1 VPGEPVDPKTYRKK
15 YEEHLEEGRRP
26 LLARRRVARRRV
38 RVAMLDRHPAL
49 ASSSARRSSASRPTR
64 ASSTPTRAPT
74 GTCSGTSPSS
84 RSRRRASRRTSSCSR
99 RSSSARCSSRRPF
112 LSNKGER
119 SARRRPWA
127 IGIVVMTVVMIGSLW
142 ILGARSP
149 WSPNFDAKPL
159 TADVVGTTE
168 RDPSPR
174 GAPLP
179 RQGVPQLPPH
189 RRHGGRR
196 GPNLTHIGDLLTR
209 DEITIRI
216 SNGGTNM
223 PAFAGYGVNMKTSTP
238 AIAADE
244 ASYAA
249 ADLAS
254 NLYGF
259 EIGNEVDLYKSTLLS
274 ATWSYAIF
282 DTQWRV
288 FASAIR
294 GGGPGAA
301 AALTG
306 PAAASNYEGYTVP
319 FAADEASQIRLLTQ
333 HYYRANGMLA
343 TSTLDL
349 LLKPDPGLVTMLEAL
364 STAATKNAILDGYRC
379 SECNSFYNGGASGVS
394 DAFGTAL
401 WGIDF
406 LFTNAEYGGS
416 GVNFHGGGNGPGY
429 TPIADANGAV
439 VGVRPLYYGMLL
451 FNLAGPGSMVEAQV
465 DAAGLNFTAYAVGST
480 GGSTNIVLVNK
491 DSTTTAHTT
500 IHVGKT
506 ISMATVTRLEGPSL
520 GATTGTT
527 LGGAPV
533 DVTGT
538 WAPLPAAS
546 VSVSGDQAIVDVPPA
561 APERMGASRSSE
573 WGGAL
578 GRRENPEYQTITP
591 STPEP
596 EHPVAAQGGHPA
608 ERQGAPVRSGAP
620 TEIRVAQTPERH
632 VRSGATLEA
641 ALEEPREVAAYT
653 RVAVAHRVARRRR
666 GARSAVDVAVVRPVV
681 HAGESLAIANCATV
695 SASGA

>member
-1 VPGEPVDPKTYRKK
+1 MDAGLSSTSGSTSDGASAADASTPDTAGD
-15 YEEHLEEGRRP
+15 
-26 LLARRRVARRRV
+26 
-38 RVAMLDRHPAL
+38 
-49 ASSSARRSSASRPTR
+49 SSSGSIDSDADTVDAAVATGSFVDSTAEADSSPGPSVQAAVTVMPGVALGQIGPGFAGLSYEKSHLIGGFFS
-64 ASSTPTRAPT
+64 ANNAPLVALLRLL
-74 GTCSGTSPSS
+74 GPSIL
-84 RSRRRASRRTSSCSR
+84 R
-99 RSSSARCSSRRPF
+99 
-112 LSNKGER
+112 
-119 SARRRPWA
+119 
-127 IGIVVMTVVMIGSLW
+127 IGGNSVDETMWQG
-142 ILGARSP
+142 GAE
-149 WSPNFDAKPL
+149 A
-159 TADVVGTTE
+159 
-168 RDPSPR
+168 
-174 GAPLP
+174 GAPA
-179 RQGVPQLPPH
+179 
-189 RRHGGRR
+189 
-196 GPNLTHIGDLLTR
+196 GDAAAQASIAKSDVDGLATLVK
-209 DEITIRI
+209 
-216 SNGGTNM
+216 
-223 PAFAGYGVNMKTSTP
+223 AAGWSVIYGVNMKTSTP

-561 APERMGASRSSE
+561 S
-573 WGGAL
+573 
-578 GRRENPEYQTITP
+578 
-591 STPEP
+591 
-596 EHPVAAQGGHPA
+596 AAM
-608 ERQGAPVRSGAP
+608 
-620 TEIRVAQTPERH
+620 
-632 VRSGATLEA
+632 
-641 ALEEPREVAAYT
+641 
-653 RVAVAHRVARRRR
+653 
-666 GARSAVDVAVVRPVV
+666 V
-681 HAGESLAIANCATV
+681 HTD
-695 SASGA
+695 